1 MPRPSKKSEYYVVDL
16 LKERME
22 ADENFT
28 KEQVRGFTKRLKT
41 DSFKF
46 IIENYQ
52 KCHDRCMRLSELI
65 KDKNAEIRKLV
76 EEMEDLEE
84 ENDKLEKKLNGKNLL
99 LSLENS
105 NLKKRIE
112 ELESKERK
120 SL

>member
-1 MPRPSKKSEYYVVDL
+1 MPRPPKKSEYYVVDL

-41 DSFKF
+41 DSFRF
-46 IIENYQ
+46 VIENYQ
-52 KCHDRCMRLSELI
+52 KCHNRCMMLSELI
-65 KDKNAEIRKLV
+65 KEKNAEIRKLV

-84 ENDKLEKKLNGKNLL
+84 ENDKLEKNLNGKNLL